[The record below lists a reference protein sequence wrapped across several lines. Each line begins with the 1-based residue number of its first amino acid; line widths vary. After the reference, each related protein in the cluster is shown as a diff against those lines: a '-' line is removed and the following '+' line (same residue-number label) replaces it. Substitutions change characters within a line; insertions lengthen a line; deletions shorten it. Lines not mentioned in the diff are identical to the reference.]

1 MSQLF
6 DPLTI
11 RGVRLANRIVVSP
24 MCQYSSENGFA
35 GEWHLVHLGSHAVG
49 GAGLVMTEAAAV
61 LPEGRISPED
71 LGIYSDDH
79 IDFLSRITRFVHS
92 QGGIAGMQL
101 AHAGRK
107 ASTWAPAKGRG
118 AISPENGGWADV
130 AAPSALPFADDYP
143 HPEALTKDGIQIVV
157 KAFAEAAHRALEAGF
172 QVIEIHAAHGY
183 LLHEFLSPLSN
194 KRDDEYGGTFGNRI
208 RLVLEVVNAIRK
220 ICPEDMPLFV
230 RISATDWTENGWDII
245 DSIELARHLKAAAVD
260 LIDCSSGG
268 NVADAKIP
276 IGPGYQVN
284 FAEQIHRD
292 AEILTGAV
300 GMITGPAQADQIIRS
315 GQADLVFLAR
325 QMLRDPYW
333 PLTAAR
339 ELGQPMTWPIQ
350 YLRAAPS
357 GSAAR
362 TPVRTPSFQEDRF
375 GHFVDNKL
383 AESGTMRSVP
393 ANIAKDG
400 AP

>member
-1 MSQLF
+1 MAPPNRRGRVDCATNSIFTPMCQLF

-11 RGVRLANRIVVSP
+11 RGLTLANRIAVSS
-24 MCQYSSENGFA
+24 MCQYSSESGFA
-35 GEWHLVHLGSHAVG
+35 GEWHFVHLGSHAVG

-71 LGIYSDDH
+71 LGIYGDDH
-79 IDFLSRITRFVHS
+79 IGPLLRITRFIRS
-92 QGGIAGMQL
+92 QGSVPGMQL

-118 AISPENGGWADV
+118 AISPENGGWTNV
-130 AAPSALPFADDYP
+130 VAPSAIPFADDYL
-143 HPEALTKDGIQIVV
+143 HPEAVTKNGIQMVV
-157 KAFAEAAHRALEAGF
+157 KAFAKAAHRALEAGF

-194 KRDDEYGGTFGNRI
+194 KREDEYGGTFANRI
-208 RLVLEVVNAIRK
+208 RIVLEVVNAIRK

-230 RISATDWTENGWDII
+230 RISATDWTENGWDIT
-245 DSIELARHLKAAAVD
+245 DSIELARHLKGAGVD

-276 IGPGYQVN
+276 VGPGYQVT
-284 FAEQIHRD
+284 FAEQIRRE
-292 AEILTGAV
+292 AGVLTGAV
-300 GMITGPAQADQIIRS
+300 GMITAPAQADQIIRS
-315 GQADLVFLAR
+315 GQADLVLLAR

-339 ELGQPMTWPIQ
+339 ELGQPMTWPLQ

-357 GSAAR
+357 GSVAR
-362 TPVRTPSFQEDRF
+362 APVHKPSSQDRP
-375 GHFVDNKL
+375 
-383 AESGTMRSVP
+383 VP
-393 ANIAKDG
+393 
-400 AP
+400 